1 MEHKNAVVQHA
12 YAITVAAV
20 SLVVVIILIFA
31 LLVMRSRKRNAQDKM
46 RNMQL
51 RLACVRNRISPHFV
65 FNVLNGKILKSD
77 EHDANDLH
85 DLTKLI
91 RANLDLSCRLDVT
104 LREELDF
111 VKRYVDVENQL
122 VGDDFEFAINI
133 DESVN
138 IDQVRIPSMFVQIL
152 VENAFVHGLKGWDG
166 HKIIHIGISKEG
178 KNTCIKVRDN
188 GPGFD
193 IRSVGKKRTGLNV
206 ITQTI
211 VIVNERNKNK
221 MNFSL
226 NNEQENGKAV
236 GCVATIVIPDNIK
249 LFI

>member
-1 MEHKNAVVQHA
+1 
-12 YAITVAAV
+12 
-20 SLVVVIILIFA
+20 
-31 LLVMRSRKRNAQDKM
+31 
-46 RNMQL
+46 
-51 RLACVRNRISPHFV
+51 
-65 FNVLNGKILKSD
+65 
-77 EHDANDLH
+77 
-85 DLTKLI
+85 
-91 RANLDLSCRLDVT
+91 
-104 LREELDF
+104 
-111 VKRYVDVENQL
+111 
-122 VGDDFEFAINI
+122 
-133 DESVN
+133 
-138 IDQVRIPSMFVQIL
+138 MFVQIL

-166 HKIIHIGISKEG
+166 HKFIHIGISKEG

-221 MNFSL
+221 MTFSL
-226 NNEQENGKAV
+226 NNEQENGKNV